1 MDITVAMLL
10 LFLLWPLFL
19 IIAILIKLNSK
30 GPVYFKQIRVGLNEQ
45 HFKIYKFRTMFL
57 KAEQEGQLTV
67 GGRDARITNVGY
79 YLRKYKLDELPQ
91 LMNVF
96 LGHMSLVGPRP
107 EVPYYVSFYSEMQ
120 RKVFSIRPGITDNAS
135 IAFTNENDLLAQ
147 AKNPEW
153 EYINVIMPAKL
164 AINLQYIE
172 HHNLWVDLKI
182 IYRTVAKVWM

>member
-182 IYRTVAKVWM
+182 IYCEV